1 VNAEDPMNNY
11 QADAGKITRY
21 RSPGGPGIRIDS
33 SIHAGYS
40 IPPYYDSMIAKLC
53 ARAMTREET
62 IARMRRA
69 ITEYVIIGV
78 KTTLPLQYAVMNN
91 PDFIA
96 GNTHTHFLQDP
107 EITKYLARYMR
118 ESETRMNQLGAPLK
132 QGKEKTIAVTAAV
145 SAYMSALAA
154 KNGQNK
160 K

>member
-1 VNAEDPMNNY
+1 MNNY

-78 KTTLPLQYAVMNN
+78 KTTLRFSMFGNEQSG
-91 PDFIA
+91 FIA
-96 GNTHTHFLQDP
+96 GNTHHISFRNRKSLV
-107 EITKYLARYMR
+107 LAKVYMR
-118 ESETRMNQLGAPLK
+118 ESETR
-132 QGKEKTIAVTAAV
+132 
-145 SAYMSALAA
+145 
-154 KNGQNK
+154 
-160 K
+160 